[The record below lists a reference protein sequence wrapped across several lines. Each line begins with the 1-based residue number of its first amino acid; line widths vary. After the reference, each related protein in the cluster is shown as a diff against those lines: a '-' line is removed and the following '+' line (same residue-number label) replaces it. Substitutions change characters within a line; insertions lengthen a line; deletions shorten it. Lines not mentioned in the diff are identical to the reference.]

1 MLASFRSFFQ
11 SRLGVIF
18 TLGFLALI
26 AIAFASADVT
36 GSMFGGVSGA
46 DRVAKVGSSKI
57 GNADLR
63 VALNNAF
70 ERERQDNPT
79 LTMQQFLNAGAL
91 DQILDDLISQEAVS
105 QFGKAHGIAVSH
117 RLVDS
122 EIIKIPAFLG
132 PDGKFSETAYRQLIA
147 QRGLTDAIVRDDIA
161 KGLLSRQILTPAM
174 QGSSMP
180 TTAVSKYVSLLKE
193 RRVGE
198 IALIPSVAYAPA
210 TAPDDATLTKFYT
223 ANKAR
228 YTQPERR
235 SLRFAVFD
243 EAALKNVPAP
253 TEAEVAQRYKANA
266 AAFAPS
272 ESRTVTQVIVPTE
285 AAAKAVAAEVAD
297 GKSLEAA
304 ATAKGLAPT
313 KLEKVS
319 RQSLAGQASQA
330 IADAVFATAQGKLA
344 APGKSPLGW
353 HLVRVDAIVR
363 NPGKT
368 LDQARRELL
377 AQLAIEKR
385 RSALSD
391 ISARIE
397 QELDKGGSL
406 ADVAKEL
413 NLQIATTE
421 PLLKTGEVFGKP
433 GQKAPDMIAPAVQA
447 AFAMEREGEPQL
459 AELQAGTKFIVYEVG
474 QITPAAPAPL
484 AQIKQIVAR
493 DYVLD
498 SGSSKA
504 RAAGE
509 KVLAQLAKGTPLEAA
524 LASLGVKTPAP
535 EKIDM
540 SREMLMAS
548 GQQVP
553 APLALLFSMAKNSS
567 KRLEAPGK
575 NGWYIVTVKDIIP
588 GQIQVNDPQVAAASR
603 DLGRIVGQ
611 EYVQQL
617 RAAIRAEVG
626 AKRNETAIAAVRKDL
641 VGAGQ

>member
-11 SRLGVIF
+11 SRIGVVF

-36 GSMFGGVSGA
+36 GNMFGGVSGS

-57 GNADLR
+57 GSADLR
-63 VALNNAF
+63 VSLNNEFEF
-70 ERERQDNPT
+70 ERQNNPT
-79 LTMQQFLNAGAL
+79 LTMKQFMEAGAL
-91 DQILDDLISQEAVS
+91 DRVLDDLIARQALAE
-105 QFGKAHGIAVSH
+105 FGKVHGFAVSH

-122 EIIKIPAFLG
+122 EILQIPAFLG
-132 PDGKFSETAYRQLIA
+132 PDGKFSEAAYRQLIA
-147 QRGLTDAIVRDDIA
+147 QRGLTDALVRDDLS
-161 KGLLSRQILTPAM
+161 KSLLARQVLTPAG
-174 QGSSMP
+174 QGSTMP
-180 TTAVSKYVSLLKE
+180 ATAVTKYVSLLKE
-193 RRVGE
+193 RRIGE
-198 IALIPSVAYAPA
+198 IAVIPSAAYAPA
-210 TAPDDATLTKFYT
+210 TAPDDAMLTKFYT

-228 YTQPERR
+228 YTEPERR
-235 SLRFAVFD
+235 TLRYVVFD

-272 ESRTVTQVIVPTE
+272 ETRTVTQVIVPTE
-285 AAAKAVAAEVAD
+285 AAAKAVAAEVAG
-297 GKSLEAA
+297 GKSLEVA

-330 IADAVFATAQGKLA
+330 IADAAFATAQGKLA

-368 LDQARRELL
+368 LDQARAEIL
-377 AQLAIEKR
+377 AQLAVEKR
-385 RSALSD
+385 RLALAD
-391 ISARIE
+391 VSARIE

-413 NLQIATTE
+413 NLQVATTE
-421 PLLKTGEVFGKP
+421 PLLKTGEVFGKAD
-433 GQKAPDMIAPAVQA
+433 QKAPEVVAPAVQA
-447 AFAMEREGEPQL
+447 AFGMEREGEPQL

-474 QITPAAPAPL
+474 QITPEAPAPL
-484 AQIKQIVAR
+484 AQIKDIVAR

-498 SGSSKA
+498 NGSAKA
-504 RAAGE
+504 RAASE
-509 KVLAQLAKGTPLEAA
+509 KVLAQIAKGASLETA
-524 LASLGVKTPAP
+524 LASLGIKLPAA
-535 EKIDM
+535 EKVDL

-548 GQQVP
+548 GRQVP
-553 APLALLFSMAKNSS
+553 PPLALLFSMAKNSS

-588 GQIQVNDPQVAAASR
+588 GQIQPNDPQVASASR
-603 DLGRIVGQ
+603 DFGRIVGQ
-611 EYVQQL
+611 EYAQQL
-617 RAAIRAEVG
+617 RAAIRAEIGV
-626 AKRNETAIAAVRKDL
+626 KRNESTIAAVRKDL
-641 VGAGQ
+641 VGTGQ

>member
-1 MLASFRSFFQ
+1 MLASFRSFFR
-11 SRLGVIF
+11 SRIGVIF

-36 GSMFGGVSGA
+36 GNMFGGVSGA
-46 DRVAKVGSSKI
+46 DRVAKVGSAKI
-57 GNADLR
+57 GSADLR
-63 VALNNAF
+63 VALNNEF
-70 ERERQDNPT
+70 EQQRRDNPS
-79 LTMQQFLNAGAL
+79 LTMKQFLASGAL
-91 DQILDDLISQEAVS
+91 DQILDDLMLREAVA
-105 QFGKAHGIAVSH
+105 QFGKANGIAVSH

-122 EIIKIPAFLG
+122 EILKIPAFLG
-132 PDGKFSETAYRQLIA
+132 PDGKFSESAYRQLIA
-147 QRGLTDAIVRDDIA
+147 QRGLTDAIVRDDLS
-161 KGLLSRQILTPAM
+161 KGLLSRQILTPAQ
-174 QGSSMP
+174 QGSTMP
-180 TTAVSKYVSLLKE
+180 ATAVNKYVSLLKE
-193 RRVGE
+193 RRIGE
-198 IALIPSVAYAPA
+198 VALIPSLAYAPA
-210 TAPDDATLTKFYT
+210 AAPDDATLTKFYA

-228 YTQPERR
+228 YTQAERR
-235 SLRFAVFD
+235 MIRYAVFD
-243 EAALKNVPAP
+243 ETALKDVPAP

-266 AAFAPS
+266 ATYAPS
-272 ESRTVTQVIVPTE
+272 ETRTVTQVIVPTE
-285 AAAKAVAAEVAD
+285 AAAKTVAAEVAG

-313 KLEKVS
+313 KLDKAS

-330 IADAVFATAQGKLA
+330 IADAAFATAQGKLT

-353 HLVRVDAIVR
+353 HLVRVDAINR
-363 NPGKT
+363 SPGKT
-368 LDQARRELL
+368 LDQARPEIL
-377 AQLAIEKR
+377 AQLSTEKR

-413 NLQIATTE
+413 NLQVATTE
-421 PLLKTGEVFGKP
+421 PLLKSGDVFGKA
-433 GQKAPDMIAPAVQA
+433 GVKAPETVVPAVQA

-484 AQIKQIVAR
+484 AQIKAIVAR

-498 SGSSKA
+498 NGSAKA

-509 KVLAQLAKGTPLEAA
+509 KVLAQIAKGASLEAA
-524 LASLGVKTPAP
+524 LASLEVKVPAP
-535 EKIDM
+535 EKVDM
-540 SREMLMAS
+540 NREMLMAS

-553 APLALLFSMAKNSS
+553 APLALLFSMAKNSA

-588 GQIQVNDPQVAAASR
+588 GQIQPNDPQLASAAR

-611 EYVQQL
+611 EHVLQL
-617 RAAIRAEVG
+617 RAAIRTEVG

-641 VGAGQ
+641 IGTGQ

>member
-1 MLASFRSFFQ
+1 M
-11 SRLGVIF
+11 
-18 TLGFLALI
+18 
-26 AIAFASADVT
+26 
-36 GSMFGGVSGA
+36 
-46 DRVAKVGSSKI
+46 
-57 GNADLR
+57 
-63 VALNNAF
+63 
-70 ERERQDNPT
+70 
-79 LTMQQFLNAGAL
+79 
-91 DQILDDLISQEAVS
+91 
-105 QFGKAHGIAVSH
+105 
-117 RLVDS
+117 
-122 EIIKIPAFLG
+122 
-132 PDGKFSETAYRQLIA
+132 
-147 QRGLTDAIVRDDIA
+147 
-161 KGLLSRQILTPAM
+161 
-174 QGSSMP
+174 
-180 TTAVSKYVSLLKE
+180 
-193 RRVGE
+193 
-198 IALIPSVAYAPA
+198 
-210 TAPDDATLTKFYT
+210 
-223 ANKAR
+223 
-228 YTQPERR
+228 
-235 SLRFAVFD
+235 
-243 EAALKNVPAP
+243 
-253 TEAEVAQRYKANA
+253 AQRYKANA
-266 AAFAPS
+266 AMFAPS
-272 ESRTVTQVIVPTE
+272 ETRTVTQVIVPTE
-285 AAAKAVAAEVAD
+285 AAAKAVAAEVAG

-330 IADAVFATAQGKLA
+330 IADAAFAAAQGKLA
-344 APGKSPLGW
+344 TPGKSPLGW

-368 LDQARRELL
+368 LDQARPELL
-377 AQLAIEKR
+377 AQLAVEKR

-421 PLLKTGEVFGKP
+421 PLLKTGEVFGKA
-433 GQKAPDMIAPAVQA
+433 GEKAPEMIAPAVQA

-484 AQIKQIVAR
+484 AQIKPIVAR
-493 DYVLD
+493 DYALD
-498 SGSSKA
+498 SGSAKA

-509 KVLAQLAKGTPLEAA
+509 KVLAQLAKGVPLDAA
-524 LASLGVKTPAP
+524 LASLGVKVPAP

-540 SREMLMAS
+540 NREMLMAS

-588 GQIQVNDPQVAAASR
+588 GQIQPNDPQLAPASR

-617 RAAIRAEVG
+617 RAAIRADVG